1 MGYCRSWFH
10 YHQQFLRNIGSLALL
25 IPRFLS
31 PFWLCPT
38 LHVHTHIF
46 TCLHTHIYP
55 HTNTYMPMCTQ
66 YMNVPACVC
75 AHAHTHIHTLWSTPV
90 SLQACMSFHF
100 LPMGNEGNLAGNLI
114 EHSMEIKKRMEMK
127 KISSSFCKLC
137 IMWCWQWWWWCVR
150 GAERKQ
156 TDTVREKEEKA
167 TCSEL
172 ECVRGVVCFL
182 FISEMSS
189 KWGQFPA
196 IYLT

>member
-1 MGYCRSWFH
+1 MPH
-10 YHQQFLRNIGSLALL
+10 
-25 IPRFLS
+25 
-31 PFWLCPT
+31 PT
-38 LHVHTHIF
+38 CAHTYIHMFTHTHISTHKYIHAHVHTVYE
-46 TCLHTHIYP
+46 C
-55 HTNTYMPMCTQ
+55 
-66 YMNVPACVC
+66 ACVC
-75 AHAHTHIHTLWSTPV
+75 VCTRTHTHTYPMVHSCFSPSLHEFSFSSYGEWRKSCWQFDRTL
-90 SLQACMSFHF
+90 H
-100 LPMGNEGNLAGNLI
+100 GN
-114 EHSMEIKKRMEMK
+114 KKRMEMK